1 MENVETLYQKWLTS
15 SKISDEERKTLKEMQ
30 AEEKADAFYRELEF
44 GTAGMRGILGPG
56 INRMNLF
63 TVRKAT
69 IGFALYLLEKFP
81 DAKSRGV
88 ALSHDNRFFSRE
100 FTLDSAKTL
109 NRYGIKTYIFDSL
122 RPTPELS
129 FAVRFSHAVGG
140 IMITASHNPKEYNGY
155 KVYDENGCQLVPE
168 KIDRLVEII
177 SHLPSPL
184 EIEIDEVEPF
194 GESITYDENI
204 DIAYRREVES
214 IQINKDLK
222 RDDFKIVFSPQ
233 HGTSYE
239 NAMKIFE
246 DLGYEVYPVL
256 SQCSHDPDFKNTA
269 SPNPEDVRAYEAAI
283 KLAHEKE
290 ADIILITDPDADRVG
305 LGARDSTGEYRLFT
319 GNESGSMLLDY
330 ILAERKK
337 KGLLASNGI
346 VYSTIVT
353 SSYSEIIPAYYGI
366 ESQLFLTGFKYI
378 GDAIEQAI
386 ENKGPKFEFGY
397 EESYGCLV
405 KPFVRDKDALQALVM
420 YSEMA
425 LFYKK
430 QGKNL
435 IQVYDD
441 MQVRFGYH
449 ADKVYSIMF
458 PGEAGAKKMTDLMDS
473 LRLSPLKEIAGKKI
487 IRVEDYLTSEAVEKG
502 HRRPI
507 FLPKADVY
515 KMVLDDQSTII
526 IRPSGTEPKCKFYYE
541 VVGKSS
547 SSIKGKADSL
557 HQELLRLLKI

>member
-1 MENVETLYQKWLTS
+1 MEKIEALYQKWLAS
-15 SKISDEERKTLKEMQ
+15 SKISDDERKELKEMT

-100 FTLDSAKTL
+100 FTLDSARTL

-177 SHLPSPL
+177 AHLPSPL
-184 EIEIDEVEPF
+184 EIEIDEVAPF
-194 GESITYDENI
+194 GESIVYDENI
-204 DIAYRREVES
+204 DLAYRREVES
-214 IQINKDLK
+214 IQINKDLN
-222 RDDFKIVFSPQ
+222 RSDFKIVFSPQ

-269 SPNPEDVRAYEAAI
+269 SPNPEDVRAYEEAI
-283 KLAHEKE
+283 KLAREKE

-305 LGARDSTGEYRLFT
+305 LGVRSSAGDYRLFT

-330 ILAERKK
+330 ILSERKK
-337 KGLLASNGI
+337 KGILASNGI

-353 SSYSEIIPAYYGI
+353 SSYSEIIPAYYGV

-435 IQVYDD
+435 IQVYED
-441 MQVRFGYH
+441 MQARFGYH

-458 PGEAGAKKMTDLMDS
+458 PGEAGAKKMTNLMDS

-487 IRVEDYLTSEAVEKG
+487 VRVEDYLASEMVEKG

-507 FLPKADVY
+507 YLPKADVY

-547 SSIKGKADSL
+547 AAIKGKADSL
-557 HQELLRLLKI
+557 HQELIRLLKI

>member
-1 MENVETLYQKWLTS
+1 
-15 SKISDEERKTLKEMQ
+15 
-30 AEEKADAFYRELEF
+30 
-44 GTAGMRGILGPG
+44 
-56 INRMNLF
+56 
-63 TVRKAT
+63 
-69 IGFALYLLEKFP
+69 
-81 DAKSRGV
+81 
-88 ALSHDNRFFSRE
+88 
-100 FTLDSAKTL
+100 
-109 NRYGIKTYIFDSL
+109 
-122 RPTPELS
+122 
-129 FAVRFSHAVGG
+129 
-140 IMITASHNPKEYNGY
+140 MITASHNPKEYNGY

-305 LGARDSTGEYRLFT
+305 LGARDSNGEYRLFT

-366 ESQLFLTGFKYI
+366 EAQLFLTGFKYI

-547 SSIKGKADSL
+547 LSIKGKADSL

>member
-15 SKISDEERKTLKEMQ
+15 SKISEEERKTLKEMQ

-222 RDDFKIVFSPQ
+222 RDNFKIVFSPQ

-283 KLAHEKE
+283 KLAREKE

-366 ESQLFLTGFKYI
+366 EAQLFLTGFKYI

-547 SSIKGKADSL
+547 PSIKGKADSL